1 MNATY
6 DVMIA
11 GGSYAGLSAAMAL
24 GRALRNVLIIDGG
37 DPCNKQTPHSHNFLT
52 QDGQTPAQ
60 IADKAKQQVLQYST
74 ISWHQGFVT
83 NVVSTPAGFEVSTA
97 AGETF
102 LAKKILFATGIRDQ
116 LPPVKGLAETW
127 GISLVHCP
135 YCHGYEIRGKATGL
149 IANGEMGFE
158 LCRLISNWSNQ
169 LTLFTNGP
177 STLTAEQ
184 TAKIK
189 SHHIKVVEA
198 EISEFAHEKGQLQ
211 NIVLKDGSKHALE
224 AAYIRVP
231 FKQHSDIPQ
240 QLGCVIDEQGY
251 IQVTELQQTTVPGV
265 YAAGDN
271 SNKFRGVSMA
281 VAAGTKAGAM
291 INKELTDEAF

>member
-1 MNATY
+1 MKATY

-24 GRALRNVLIIDGG
+24 GRALRKVLVIDSGE
-37 DPCNKQTPHSHNFLT
+37 PCNKQTPHSHNFLT

-60 IADKAKQQVLQYST
+60 IAEKAKAQVLQYST
-74 ISWHQGFVT
+74 VSWHKGYVSDVITTPDGFK
-83 NVVSTPAGFEVSTA
+83 VSTA

-102 LAKKILFATGIRDQ
+102 LAKKVLLATGIKDQ
-116 LPPVKGLAETW
+116 FLPIKGLTETW

-135 YCHGYEIRGKATGL
+135 YCHGYEIRGEVTGL
-149 IANGEMGFE
+149 IANGDMGFE

-189 SHHIKVVEA
+189 SHRIKIIET
-198 EISEFAHEKGQLQ
+198 EISEFEHENGQLQ
-211 NIVLKDGSKHALE
+211 QIVLKDGSKHKAT
-224 AAYIRVP
+224 AAYIRLP

-240 QLGCVIDEQGY
+240 QLGCTINEQGY
-251 IQVTELQQTTVPGV
+251 IEVTDLQKTNVPGV

-271 SNKFRGVSMA
+271 CSMFRSVAGA

-291 INKELTDEAF
+291 INKELIDEIF